1 MRGDYMD
8 LMKKQITVQELSQ
21 IVYLQVLEIERLRN
35 YCEKTYLKQADFDS
49 KADKSEVLFYRRP
62 DGNISL
68 KEN

>member
-21 IVYLQVLEIERLRN
+21 IVYLQVLEIERLRK
-35 YCEKTYLKQADFDS
+35 YCEKTYLKQADFDG